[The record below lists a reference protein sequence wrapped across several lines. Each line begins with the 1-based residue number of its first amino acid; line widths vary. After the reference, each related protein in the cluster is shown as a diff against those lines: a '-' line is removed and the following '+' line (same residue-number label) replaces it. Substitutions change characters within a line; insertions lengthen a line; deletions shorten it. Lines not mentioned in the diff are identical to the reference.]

1 MSEDLKKKF
10 TVEKRDVVRQNRR
23 VKLIGKSRQ
32 GSVRLNESG
41 DTWIVLNEASQ
52 LPSPR
57 HRSCVG
63 PFALVENNGKTM
75 WVSTTDDPDYDVI
88 EVEKK

>member
-10 TVEKRDVVRQNRR
+10 TVEKKDVVRQTRR
-23 VKLIGKSRQ
+23 LKLIGKSRL
-32 GSVRLNESG
+32 GSVQLQSSG
-41 DTWIVLNEASQ
+41 DTWIVLNEATS

-63 PFALVENNGKTM
+63 PFALLENNGTAR
-75 WVSTTDDPDYDVI
+75 WISLTDDPDFEVI
-88 EVEKK
+88 EEMT